1 MEVKEVE
8 VKNII
13 TKSNIPGI
21 DFVINPYI
29 GCQHACIYCY
39 AEFMKRFTNHS
50 GDEWGKFIDIKR
62 FDLGTIKPEKYDNK
76 TLLFSSVTD
85 PYCPIEVKYK
95 NTRTILEKLVGA
107 KAKIDILTKS
117 RLVERDIDLFK
128 QFENIRVGVSLNT
141 LDIDFA
147 KRIEPFASRP
157 KLRLKALENIS
168 KEGIL
173 TYVFISPIFPKITD
187 WKEIIQ
193 ASKHFNDD
201 FMFEN
206 LNFRAHNIRRI
217 MNLIEEQFPDLID
230 YYEEIRI
237 NPTLWDSIEKEIDEF
252 CENLKIKCYVAFHH
266 GGFSK
271 K

>member
-8 VKNII
+8 VKSII

-29 GCQHACIYCY
+29 GCQHGCIYCY

-62 FDLGTIKPEKYDNK
+62 FDLETIKPEKYDNK

-95 NTRTILEKLVGA
+95 NTRTILEKLVGT

-128 QFENIRVGVSLNT
+128 QFDYIRVGVSLNT
-141 LDIDFA
+141 LDISFA
-147 KRIEPFASRP
+147 KRTEPFASRP
-157 KLRLKALENIS
+157 QLRIKALEKIA

-173 TYVFISPIFPKITD
+173 TYIFISPIFPKISD
-187 WKEIIQ
+187 WKEIIL
-193 ASKHFNDD
+193 ASKHFNVD

-217 MNLIEEQFPDLID
+217 MDLIEEQFPDLID
-230 YYEEIRI
+230 YYEEIRF
-237 NPTLWDSIEKEIDEF
+237 NPALWDAIENEINEF
-252 CENLKIKCYVAFHH
+252 CEDLKVKCYIAFHH
-266 GGFSK
+266 GGFTK